1 MNKGG
6 HTASGHFTQN
16 SRWQPAAIL
25 DSAAHSYKPFSQ
37 GYPCVIHEKQ
47 ANDLS
52 VIKDALAFKL
62 HIYKIVTFR
71 GPGAQNGD
79 PKPKFLQLI

>member
-1 MNKGG
+1 MCSIKEN
-6 HTASGHFTQN
+6 
-16 SRWQPAAIL
+16 
-25 DSAAHSYKPFSQ
+25 
-37 GYPCVIHEKQ
+37 EQ

-79 PKPKFLQLI
+79 PKPKFLQLIWKQGPNI